1 MQSGEEEKAIAQ
13 PVKLMRHTKSASIIL
28 HTSLSPLVLCWRE
41 LCAWSGSLRQA
52 ATRLRLKKGVVNPD
66 SVSYPQDWASSHKI
80 LTHLTET
87 GILTNLNIFRKNFVT
102 GSA

>member
-41 LCAWSGSLRQA
+41 LCAWSGTLRQA
-52 ATRLRLKKGVVNPD
+52 ATRLRLKKGVVNPN
-66 SVSYPQDWASSHKI
+66 SVSVLKVI
-80 LTHLTET
+80 LQA
-87 GILTNLNIFRKNFVT
+87 RKMPSCIHSREHSVLLVI
-102 GSA
+102 